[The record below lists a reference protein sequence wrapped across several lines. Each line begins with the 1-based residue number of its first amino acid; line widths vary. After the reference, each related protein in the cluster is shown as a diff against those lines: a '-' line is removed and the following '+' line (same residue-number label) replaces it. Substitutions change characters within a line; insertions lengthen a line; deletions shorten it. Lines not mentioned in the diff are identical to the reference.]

1 MTFDET
7 VILIE
12 EIETEEEDD
21 YGNTKCKKVKSEVFC
36 NEKSIS
42 RNEFYSASV
51 QDLKLSYILTIHDF
65 EYENQDKVIYK
76 GKELYILKTYKTGEY
91 LELTV
96 GDKIG

>member
-1 MTFDET
+1 MTFDE
-7 VILIE
+7 VVVLVDEKGIGV
-12 EIETEEEDD
+12 DD
-21 YGNTKCKKVKSEVFC
+21 YGNTSFKKTKTEVFC
-36 NEKSIS
+36 NENSIS
-42 RNEFYSASV
+42 RDEFYSASV

-96 GDKIG
+96 GEKIG

>member
-12 EIETEEEDD
+12 ETETEEDD
-21 YGNTKCKKVKSEVFC
+21 YGNTKYKKVESEVFC

-42 RNEFYSASV
+42 RNEFYEAGN
-51 QDLKLSYILTIHDF
+51 QNLKLNYILTIHDF
-65 EYENQDKVIYK
+65 EYENQKKVIYK
-76 GKELYILKTYKTGEY
+76 NQELYVLKTYKKDEY

-96 GDKIG
+96 GEKIG